1 MKITQVLF
9 FVMLAGIGLS
19 CNAQSNQDSKQSEN
33 SQVKAENVQVYYFH
47 MTRRCATCK
56 AVEDVSKQAVK
67 EMDGKNVSFAAYN
80 IEKPGGEKKAKK
92 LGVHGQALFIVSG
105 DKKMNITREGFMF
118 ARSKPEKLKEIV
130 QQKINSL

>member
-19 CNAQSNQDSKQSEN
+19 CNAQSSQENKQSDD

-56 AVEDVSKQAVK
+56 AVENVSKQAVK
-67 EMDGKNVSFAAYN
+67 EMDGNNVSFAAYN
-80 IEKPGGEKKAKK
+80 VEKPEGEEQAKK
-92 LGVHGQALFIVSG
+92 LGVHGQGLLIVSG
-105 DKKMNITREGFMF
+105 DKKINLTREGFMF
-118 ARSKPEKLKEIV
+118 ARTKPEKLKELV